1 MGKPINTKPTGCV
14 TTSSNCV
21 VWQGPDI
28 SFLDLCTGDT
38 VSDVIAGLADN
49 ICLLLNYTNVGNYDT
64 SQISTVSP
72 TDYIALLQLIIDQ
85 IELLKDSS
93 PSAPAVTACC
103 PDVFDVSTNAFFQGP
118 PASLDP
124 VVDLVTYTTTIAN
137 IVGQQNAKITQLMN
151 SVSTLQA
158 TVVSLQSQIDA
169 LT

>member
-64 SQISTVSP
+64 SQISTVFP

-103 PDVFDVSTNAFFQGP
+103 PDQFQVATNAFFQGSP
-118 PASLDP
+118 SGLPTTD
-124 VVDLVTYTTTIAN
+124 DLVSYTKAIAD
-137 IVGQQNAKITQLMN
+137 IVAAQNAKITQLQTN
-151 SVSTLQA
+151 ISTLQA
-158 TVVSLQSQIDA
+158 TVISLQSQIDA
-169 LT
+169 F